1 MSMNDERFDRLLWE
15 MAHNEETPLPPGLD
29 GRLEEIYARLEQENR
44 PQIKKEEKPVK
55 RKIFTLARA
64 AAFAAV
70 VALMAVSVTVGALA
84 FSTETIV
91 EVEVPVPVEQ
101 ETIVIEDFGITLI
114 LPDSWKGKYVV
125 VMSDDAW
132 YRCRV
137 YVKSIYDWCM
147 AHEGFHDESG
157 PYMGFVFSVTQWYD
171 EPMTPEEFYDRV
183 PIPAI
188 YLMAT
193 EEGTYDLGRPS
204 DVQYFPLGGQLPG
217 LTMEE
222 AKACNKEWTTMDEG
236 IKDIQVVLNGV
247 MAGALNQTGYEE

>member
-1 MSMNDERFDRLLWE
+1 MNMNDDRFDRLLWK
-15 MAHNEETPLPPGLD
+15 MAHDEETPLPPGLD

-44 PQIKKEEKPVK
+44 PQTQKEEKPVK

-64 AAFAAV
+64 AAFVAV

-84 FSTETIV
+84 FSTETV
-91 EVEVPVPVEQ
+91 VEVPVPVEQ
-101 ETIVIEDFGITLI
+101 ETIVLEDIGITLI
-114 LPDSWKGKYVV
+114 LPDSWKDKYVA
-125 VMSDDAW
+125 VMGDDK

-157 PYMGFVFSVTQWYD
+157 PYMGFVFSVGRWYD
-171 EPMTPEEFYDRV
+171 VPMTPAEFYDRH
-183 PIPAI
+183 PLPAI
-188 YLMAT
+188 YLMST
-193 EEGTYDLGRPS
+193 EEGTYSLGRPS
-204 DVQYFPLGGQLPG
+204 DVQYFPLGEQLPW

-222 AKACNKEWTTMDEG
+222 AKACNDEWAIMDEE